1 MRQGRFTEDQI
12 IGALREYAVGVKAGS
27 TSSTKLPRQQ
37 PPTNV
42 RSPQITAPK
51 PLFRFPPK
59 PAIHHLPDVIRYGD
73 REALL
78 NQPGRSTLTGQWS
91 ERCV

>member
-12 IGALREYAVGVKAGS
+12 IGALRVYAVGVKAGS
-27 TSSTKLPRQQ
+27 TSSIKLPRQQ

-51 PLFRFPPK
+51 PPFRLRPK
-59 PAIHHLPDVIRYGD
+59 PAIHHLTDVIRYGD

-78 NQPGRSTLTGQWS
+78 NQSGRSTLTGQ
-91 ERCV
+91 